1 MLMQRK
7 TAGLML
13 AAAAAAIGLT
23 AAVGQTTAAA
33 APDPGSN
40 YFLIGVQVASG
51 GPDFCL
57 QPADPAGGPGTAIVQ
72 EPCNTDND
80 QAQAW
85 APVNVGGSTY
95 EFLNQASGE
104 CLDARGGAAR
114 GTPIQQWTC
123 NTISNEHWSWPH
135 TIPAA
140 FWPLGSQVAG
150 SSNFC
155 LDVPQA
161 SQVAGVGM
169 QLYTCNGTPAQA
181 WAIVGPV
188 A

>member
-1 MLMQRK
+1 MQRK
-7 TAGLML
+7 TARLML
-13 AAAAAAIGLT
+13 AAAAAVGLT

-33 APDPGSN
+33 APDPGSS
-40 YFLIGVQVASG
+40 FFAIGIQEVSG

-57 QPADPAGGPGTAIVQ
+57 QPADTNGGPGTPIVQ
-72 EPCNTDND
+72 EFCSTTPGDE
-80 QAQAW
+80 AQAW
-85 APVNVGGSTY
+85 APINVGGSTY
-95 EFLNQASGE
+95 EFLNQATGE
-104 CLDARGGAAR
+104 CMDARGGAAR

-135 TIPAA
+135 NIPGA
-140 FWPLGSQVAG
+140 FWPIGSQVAG

-169 QLYTCNGTPAQA
+169 QLYTCNGTSAQA
-181 WAIVGPV
+181 WAIVPP
-188 A
+188 AS

>member
-1 MLMQRK
+1 MQRR
-7 TAGLML
+7 TARLML
-13 AAAAAAIGLT
+13 AAAAAVGLT

-33 APDPGSN
+33 ATN
-40 YFLIGVQVASG
+40 YFLILVQVAPD
-51 GPDFCL
+51 GPVLCL
-57 QPADPAGGPGTAIVQ
+57 QPADPTAGPGTAIVQ
-72 EPCNTDND
+72 EPCDKHA

-85 APVNVGGSTY
+85 APVNVGGSSY

-104 CLDARGGAAR
+104 CMDARGGAAR

-135 TIPAA
+135 EIPAA

-161 SQVAGVGM
+161 SQVAGVGV
-169 QLYTCNGTPAQA
+169 QLYTCNGTSAQA
-181 WAIVGPV
+181 WGIVGPTN
-188 A
+188 

>member
-1 MLMQRK
+1 MRRK
-7 TAGLML
+7 TVRLML
-13 AAAAAAIGLT
+13 AAAAAVGLT
-23 AAVGQTTAAA
+23 AAAGQATAAA
-33 APDPGSN
+33 APDPGSSF
-40 YFLIGVQVASG
+40 YLIGIQEVSG

-57 QPADPAGGPGTAIVQ
+57 QPADTTGGPGTAIVQ
-72 EPCNTDND
+72 ELCITSGDE
-80 QAQAW
+80 AQAW
-85 APVNVGGSTY
+85 APINVGGSTY
-95 EFLNQASGE
+95 EFLNQATGE
-104 CLDARGGAAR
+104 CMDARGGAAR

-135 TIPAA
+135 NFPDA

-169 QLYTCNGTPAQA
+169 QLYTCNGTSAQA
-181 WAIVGPV
+181 WGIVGPV
-188 A
+188 N